1 MLYSPVDGFIWLIIQ
16 PKTTTNKREL
26 SCINLERLVETY
38 QRQFNTVSSSIA
50 FTHYQLIMVFFS
62 SIVVSLLAISTS
74 LASPAIPVERNIAER
89 DLPDFDL
96 TGFNATSFR
105 EGLRRRQT
113 ANYNQDYTTGGTVDF
128 SGSGSEFSVTWNTQ
142 DDFVVGR
149 GWSTGTTA

>member
-1 MLYSPVDGFIWLIIQ
+1 
-16 PKTTTNKREL
+16 
-26 SCINLERLVETY
+26 
-38 QRQFNTVSSSIA
+38 
-50 FTHYQLIMVFFS
+50 MVFFS

-96 TGFNATSFR
+96 TGFNATAFR
-105 EGLRRRQT
+105 EGLRRRQS

-128 SGSGSEFSVTWNTQ
+128 SGSGSEFSVTWDTS